1 MDLELSGKRAIVT
14 GGSRGIGKVIAQVL
28 VAEGVDV
35 VIAARGKEQLESTA
49 HEVVGYLRTA
59 PRRGAHTHRRG
70 RGQPR
75 RHQLLTRRPLKCQS
89 GRNYWI
95 ACARNRP

>member
-1 MDLELSGKRAIVT
+1 MGLKVLADLILRPARSRRYFTNSTAFGTFPSGKRAIVT

-49 HEVVGYLRTA
+49 HE
-59 PRRGAHTHRRG
+59 
-70 RGQPR
+70 
-75 RHQLLTRRPLKCQS
+75 
-89 GRNYWI
+89 W
-95 ACARNRP
+95 